1 MSAIV
6 LALALAAAPKPAKAP
21 APTKPPTTAATG
33 PSKPLDITA
42 DHLTVLTK
50 DNRGLW
56 KGHVHA
62 IRAATAEQPQLDLR
76 CDQLVTD
83 FQGEDKLEKAICTG
97 NVEVVQ
103 GDRTGWGDQAVY
115 DAAGGTVVVT
125 GNPHGK
131 QGTNEFVG
139 DELTFFVDGDRIEVK
154 NPKLKTQS
162 PQQLEGTT
170 KPSTPP
176 HATTANA
183 ATPGGAR

>member
-1 MSAIV
+1 MRALV
-6 LALALAAAPKPAKAP
+6 LALALAAALKPASTPPKPAPSTP
-21 APTKPPTTAATG
+21 AAG
-33 PSKPLDITA
+33 SSKPLDIQA

-62 IRAATAEQPQLDLR
+62 VRAATAEQPKLVLT

-83 FQGEDKLEKAICTG
+83 FQGEDKLEKAVCTG

-103 GDRTGWGDQAVY
+103 GDRTGWGNQAIY

-162 PQQLEGTT
+162 PQQLEGSEKP
-170 KPSTPP
+170 KPSTT
-176 HATTANA
+176 TTANA
-183 ATPGGAR
+183 ATPGGSK